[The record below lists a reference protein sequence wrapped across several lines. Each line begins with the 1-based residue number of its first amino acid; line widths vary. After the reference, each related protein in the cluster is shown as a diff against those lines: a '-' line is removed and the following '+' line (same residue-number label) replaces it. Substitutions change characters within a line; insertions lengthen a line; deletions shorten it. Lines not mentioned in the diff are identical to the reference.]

1 MNEQGGFQN
10 QMDLLSEDNTKLFL
24 ACPDPPRYKQRKTSC
39 NIEFTPSFM
48 KGRKN
53 SDKVRKDS
61 EKELKD
67 SGALRETRNR
77 LVKMKSLGWD

>member
-1 MNEQGGFQN
+1 MNEQGGFSN
-10 QMDLLSEDNTKLFL
+10 QADLLSEDNMKLFL
-24 ACPDPPRYKQRKTSC
+24 ACPEFTRYKERKTSC

-53 SDKVRKDS
+53 SDKGRKDE

-67 SGALRETRNR
+67 SGP
-77 LVKMKSLGWD
+77 LG

>member
-1 MNEQGGFQN
+1 
-10 QMDLLSEDNTKLFL
+10 
-24 ACPDPPRYKQRKTSC
+24 
-39 NIEFTPSFM
+39 M

-77 LVKMKSLGWD
+77 LLKMKSLGWD